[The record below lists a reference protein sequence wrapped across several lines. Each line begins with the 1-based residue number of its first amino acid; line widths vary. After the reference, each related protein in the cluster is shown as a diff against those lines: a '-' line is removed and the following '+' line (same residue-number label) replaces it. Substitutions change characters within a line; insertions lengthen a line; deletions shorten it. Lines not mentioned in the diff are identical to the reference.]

1 MYCLFYLDSQMAIC
15 CNVRPLL
22 TSIELKY
29 ELPCR
34 DDLWSASTATEWELL
49 VQAQEVSF
57 NEEDDNNANLEP
69 RPAQGDLYEN
79 LMQLMNPNPPKRP
92 LGFLW
97 RSPFSC
103 LMLIIQIQMMV
114 RDLTV
119 SSIFLFNNISSDENR
134 HNLSIISEDNR
145 APIMRALEA
154 LADLMPKITTPG
166 WPYMFN
172 NDISA
177 PPINPP
183 VWHSVWI
190 AWHYTA
196 MCLTH
201 QDALLTSGIVE
212 YSLPTAISTTWELG
226 KPRARQHRDIYEDR
240 DVIRLVNH
248 FETILFLLTRSP
260 VNEYFDQSPKSP
272 NTQKCTED
280 PFTTL
285 LCFKACIMGWRV
297 LRLMALTLERSAA
310 YEALQLNNP
319 SIYSWS
325 ARVVLSRIF
334 SPINPD
340 IQHALLR
347 SQPHGELPRLEA
359 ASCEDQYLKWME
371 QTFTLRGLRP
381 ITRWILAVIS
391 ETRQEEPRNQ
401 PLAPFP

>member
-1 MYCLFYLDSQMAIC
+1 MYCLYYLDSQMAIC

-34 DDLWSASTATEWELL
+34 DDLWSASTAGEWELL
-49 VQAQEVSF
+49 VQTQEVSF
-57 NEEDDNNANLEP
+57 NEEDDNNANAEP
-69 RPAQGDLYEN
+69 RPAHGDLYEN
-79 LMQLMNPNPPKRP
+79 LMHLMNPNPPRRP

-134 HNLSIISEDNR
+134 HNLAIISEDNR

-172 NDISA
+172 NDISESPVDPA
-177 PPINPP
+177 
-183 VWHSVWI
+183 VWHPIWI

-201 QDALLTSGIVE
+201 QDSLLTSGIVE
-212 YSLPTAISTTWELG
+212 YSLPASISTIWELG
-226 KPRARQHRDIYEDR
+226 KPRAKQHRDIYEDR

-260 VNEYFDQSPKSP
+260 ADGCFGHSPLSP
-272 NTQKCTED
+272 TTRQCNED
-280 PFTTL
+280 PFTTM

-310 YEALQLNNP
+310 HEALQLNKP

-325 ARVVLSRIF
+325 ARVVLSRILGPINSGSQDSLLF
-334 SPINPD
+334 SPPN
-340 IQHALLR
+340 
-347 SQPHGELPRLEA
+347 GELPGLEA
-359 ASCEDQYLKWME
+359 ASCEDRYLKWME
-371 QTFTLRGLRP
+371 HTFALRSLRP
-381 ITRWILAVIS
+381 MSRWILAVIS
-391 ETRQEEPRNQ
+391 ETR
-401 PLAPFP
+401 L